1 LTWQRRRVIFLA
13 FKGAAISPQVLGLV
27 GPPAD

>member
-1 LTWQRRRVIFLA
+1 LTWQRRSVIFVG
-13 FKGAAISPQVLGLV
+13 FKGAAISPQVLALV